1 MKLATRTIVTLVAFI
16 LVITNFCLSQETEN
30 AGPETFTILGSVGVG
45 GVIMKGL
52 PGNPVSDEDGFYE
65 ATLPYGWTGIVQ
77 PTKDGYVFKPSSM
90 AYSKVTHVLTDQNF
104 RPRRIGPAPMLGR
117 GGSRK
122 ILVVPNADVNPE
134 ELDAITQDLQ
144 VMSQILNEKF
154 EQPREMQGVFTD
166 FGDFFGRDSRDA
178 EVTYLQGY
186 GALFLM
192 EVNFTFSPPAPVQ
205 EEQTEEVEDIDPVWQ
220 RARQKVFS
228 PGAALQGMGG
238 QLEQGFGLEEV
249 EQLKTELIK
258 TLKHAANIRNL
269 ESDEWIIITVI
280 GQARQDGRMPLGYRY
295 IEETPMSSHSSTSGE
310 FSSSSSASGYVSSR
324 TSSSSRVSGG
334 CGGGAGMMVGGM
346 GGRGGYGSGSM
357 GGYGMGG
364 RGGMMGDGYGEMGLS
379 SPTVLTIRVK
389 KSDIDAFAA
398 GELDFEEFH
407 QKVKIFNY

>member
-1 MKLATRTIVTLVAFI
+1 MKLTTRTIIVLIAVN
-16 LVITNFCLSQETEN
+16 LVITNFCLAQETESTE
-30 AGPETFTILGSVGVG
+30 PETFTISGSVGLG
-45 GVIMKGL
+45 GVIMTGL
-52 PGNPVSDEDGFYE
+52 PGNPVSDENGFFT
-65 ATLPYGWTGIVQ
+65 ATVSKGWTGTVE
-77 PTKDGYVFKPSSM
+77 PVKKGYIFSPKSRTYRNITEDQKKFFRAERFRQTSM
-90 AYSKVTHVLTDQNF
+90 YPRPMFERKFSRGVLV
-104 RPRRIGPAPMLGR
+104 IPA
-117 GGSRK
+117 
-122 ILVVPNADVNPE
+122 ADIEAE
-134 ELDAITQDLQ
+134 EIAAITEDLQ
-144 VMSQILNEKF
+144 VMSQVLNEKF
-154 EQPREMQGVFTD
+154 EQPRKMQGVFTD
-166 FGDFFGRDSRDA
+166 FGDFFGKDSRDTEA
-178 EVTYLQGY
+178 TYLQGY
-186 GALFLM
+186 GVLFLM

-334 CGGGAGMMVGGM
+334 YGGGAGMMVGGM
-346 GGRGGYGSGSM
+346 GGRGGYG
-357 GGYGMGG
+357 
-364 RGGMMGDGYGEMGLS
+364 GGMMGGGYGEMGLF

-398 GELDFEEFH
+398 GELDFEQFR
-407 QKVKIFNY
+407 QKVQIFTY